1 MTSGLPN
8 FVRLHAMIQRTD
20 RHQATREEIL
30 TTAWSLSG
38 EKGLTGWSLRELA
51 SAVGMRAPSLYEYF
65 AAKDH
70 IYDAMFRDSY
80 QALLDLSTATPL
92 PDEPEARLR
101 TMAVTFFDFATENPA
116 RLQLMFWRVIP
127 GFQPS
132 VEAYAPSLRVGELA
146 LNAFAEIGITDPAA
160 LDLWSA
166 LLSGLVSQQASND
179 PGGERWRRLLED
191 AVDMFARVHVR
202 GN

>member
-1 MTSGLPN
+1 L
-8 FVRLHAMIQRTD
+8 VDRRTD

-30 TTAWSLSG
+30 VAAWALSS
-38 EKGLTGWSLRELA
+38 KNGLTGWSLRELA
-51 SAVGMRAPSLYEYF
+51 AAVGMRAPSLYVYF

-70 IYDAMFRDSY
+70 IYDAMFKESY

-92 PDEPEARLR
+92 PQDPEARLR

-127 GFQPS
+127 GFEPS
-132 VEAYAPSLRVGELA
+132 AEAYAPSLLVGEFA
-146 LNAFAEIGITDPAA
+146 QEAFAGIGITDPAA

-166 LLSGLVSQQASND
+166 LLSGMISQQESND
-179 PGGERWRRLLED
+179 PGGERWRVLLPA
-191 AVDMFARVHVR
+191 AVDMFARVHLQAD
-202 GN
+202 